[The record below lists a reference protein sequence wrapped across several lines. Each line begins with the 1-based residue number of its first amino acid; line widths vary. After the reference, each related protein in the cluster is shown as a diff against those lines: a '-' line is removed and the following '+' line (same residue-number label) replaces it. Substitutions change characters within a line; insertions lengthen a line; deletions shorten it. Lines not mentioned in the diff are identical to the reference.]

1 MCTALS
7 NALGRYRQLSSNAV
21 EESYFFMEI
30 IPDTNKYTL
39 PKDILEV
46 HKVFRTG
53 VGQTSG
59 STGAT
64 LEPFQLAQTN
74 TYLLSSTNNL
84 GGLATFD
91 FYAQYKE
98 LAGRMFGSFIEFVWS
113 RSKHEITI
121 LQRPRNQEQLMLKCC
136 VFLHKTIPLIGIFCK
151 SSLKVSSKDMG
162 LSVACDGVC
171 LTLISFK
178 SKIMEF
184 SY

>member
-1 MCTALS
+1 MALLGAEQEYRVIKQELFDYIYRMLGGGMVDVELDPEHYETALEH
-7 NALGRYRQLSSNAV
+7 ALGRYRQLNSNSV

-39 PKDILEV
+39 PKDIIEV
-46 HKVFRTG
+46 DKVFRTG

-91 FYAQYKE
+91 F
-98 LAGRMFGSFIEFVWS
+98 
-113 RSKHEITI
+113 
-121 LQRPRNQEQLMLKCC
+121 
-136 VFLHKTIPLIGIFCK
+136 
-151 SSLKVSSKDMG
+151 
-162 LSVACDGVC
+162 
-171 LTLISFK
+171 
-178 SKIMEF
+178 
-184 SY
+184 